1 MKPPANTC
9 RHNPSVFDR
18 GAGPT
23 VVDYASKKWPLP
35 LRALASSS
43 PKNQFSSCRS
53 RLLGKGD
60 ASASH
65 DNASVPQCIKCGK
78 LHFGICLYGS
88 GLCFWCGKPG
98 NFVRRCPILAAV
110 SQSSPIVAKCSRC
123 GKTHPGECHWEMP
136 RTCFKCDLVDHY
148 ARNCEQVTIRL
159 QGSQAGNF

>member
-1 MKPPANTC
+1 MPVFHSAS
-9 RHNPSVFDR
+9 SVESYTLGYVCTDR
-18 GAGPT
+18 GCA
-23 VVDYASKKWPLP
+23 
-35 LRALASSS
+35 
-43 PKNQFSSCRS
+43 
-53 RLLGKGD
+53 
-60 ASASH
+60 
-65 DNASVPQCIKCGK
+65 
-78 LHFGICLYGS
+78 FGVE
-88 GLCFWCGKPG
+88 PG